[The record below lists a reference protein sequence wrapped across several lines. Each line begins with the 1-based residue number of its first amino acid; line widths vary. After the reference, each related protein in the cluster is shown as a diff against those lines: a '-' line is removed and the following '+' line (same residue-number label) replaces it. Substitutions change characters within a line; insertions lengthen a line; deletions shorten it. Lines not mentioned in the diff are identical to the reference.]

1 MAYAENSLCLC
12 IFLVLSVPCAAET
25 IKLTCL
31 QELIGGNGR
40 KTESAIEWD
49 DSQRDVIFVNG
60 TRIPRTIAGAETT
73 LRLGDAL
80 VTWCVRDLDDVGYM
94 SCYEI
99 DRTSGI
105 LEEIEF
111 EARKRNVISRGTCR
125 KRSEG
130 KKF

>member
-1 MAYAENSLCLC
+1 MLKTFMVCA
-12 IFLVLSVPCAAET
+12 FVLVLSVPCAAET

-31 QELIGGNGR
+31 MELIGGNGR

-60 TRIPRTIAGAETT
+60 TRIPRTIAGVETT

-80 VTWCVRDLDDVGYM
+80 VTWCASERGYT

-99 DRTSGI
+99 NRTSGSF
-105 LEEIEF
+105 EEIEF
-111 EARKRNVISRGTCR
+111 EAGKRNVAQRGTCR

-130 KKF
+130 NKF